1 MNTNQRNF
9 PLVFI
14 FWKRVDIKVDL
25 GKFNELEDKI
35 KSIVSEQDFLK
46 KQCQILEEALK
57 NKESEIEEFKSK
69 LKALDEERNSVRGRV
84 DSLLDLLADI
94 EVAK

>member
-1 MNTNQRNF
+1 M
-9 PLVFI
+9 
-14 FWKRVDIKVDL
+14 DL
-25 GKFNELEDKI
+25 GKFNELEGKI

-57 NKESEIEEFKSK
+57 NKESEIGEFKSK
-69 LKALDEERNSVRGRV
+69 LKALDEERNNVRARV
-84 DSLLDLLADI
+84 DLLLDLLADI